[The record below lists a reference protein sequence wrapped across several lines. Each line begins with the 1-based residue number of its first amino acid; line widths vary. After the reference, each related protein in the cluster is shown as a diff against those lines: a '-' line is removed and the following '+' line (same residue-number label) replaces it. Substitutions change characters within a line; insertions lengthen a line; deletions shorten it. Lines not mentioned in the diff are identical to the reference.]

1 MLYFLNRRSPFQQQ
15 RNVPFRQESLR
26 KKGGV
31 RGLQRN
37 PLFTPLNG
45 FAFGEGSGVS
55 FVNGQSLSKAEAA
68 GISATSKT
76 VGAGGG
82 FGGGVGY
89 VNAFDVGSAYGGG
102 NGGGNVSSIE
112 SKYGV
117 NAGAYTSVKDNG
129 LANSTFNGVSAG
141 GGFGSGLF
149 GGLFVTD
156 PDQSLSDAL
165 AETAQD
171 LASSNS
177 KDGKGKDKDKES
189 VNLQEAA
196 ASLNAGFYANFGNTT
211 GGGGGGF
218 GFTGLQAS
226 GIVSAAGGQNPFATA
241 NSGVNAS
248 ANGFGFGGGK
258 TNVGDSIASGG
269 GFGGGQANGGAGGD
283 ITANEGV
290 DQAGGGLVEFN
301 ATGGGGANGG
311 GSGFVGIGLNPAD
324 IAGAYEFSP

>member
-1 MLYFLNRRSPFQQQ
+1 M
-15 RNVPFRQESLR
+15 
-26 KKGGV
+26 
-31 RGLQRN
+31 

-55 FVNGQSLSKAEAA
+55 FANGQSFTEAEKMAD
-68 GISATSKT
+68 STSTSKT

-117 NAGAYTSVKDNG
+117 NAGSYTAVG
-129 LANSTFNGVSAG
+129 EEGVANSTFNGVSAG
-141 GGFGSGLF
+141 GGFGSGIF
-149 GGLFVTD
+149 GGLFVMD

-165 AETAQD
+165 SEAADD
-171 LASSNS
+171 LANSNS

-196 ASLNAGFYANFGNTT
+196 ASLTAGFYASFGNTT

-226 GIVSAAGGQNPFATA
+226 GIVSAPSGNGYESFATA

-258 TNVGDSIASGG
+258 TNVGNTTASGG
-269 GFGGGQANGGAGGD
+269 GFGGGQANGDAGGD
-283 ITANEGV
+283 IDANQNAET
-290 DQAGGGLVEFN
+290 DGGGVVEFN

-311 GSGFVGIGLNPAD
+311 GAGFVGIGLNPAE
-324 IAGAYEFSP
+324 IAGAYDFNP